1 MPKRITV
8 AEHTNI
14 AELEQLYKQGT
25 GGVESRK
32 ARCLEASTRQTLRLI
47 TLKLKPV
54 SSQNHTWKISGATS
68 PALK

>member
-14 AELEQLYKQGT
+14 AQLEQLYKQAS

-32 ARCLEASTRQTLRLI
+32 ARRWKLPPARLYVSF
-47 TLKLKPV
+47 KL
-54 SSQNHTWKISGATS
+54 SGY
-68 PALK
+68 